1 MSEAIQEEK
10 QAVWELPPEPE
21 FELRPLQREIILDDS
36 RFKVVVIHRRFGKT
50 VLAIEFLKKCLA
62 DCTYP
67 NPQVFFVFPFATQ
80 GEAIAWRFLLAQ
92 TASIVGMNYTAY
104 RMEAEFPVSEAYP
117 RGGLLKFLGAE
128 QYNKH
133 RGKWADAVCFDEVPD
148 IAPAAWRQVFRPLLS
163 DRLGKA
169 LFIGTPRGHDW
180 FKALHDNAAEKQMPG
195 WRAWHKTVYETR
207 TIVPEEIEA
216 LRREMLPDEFA
227 REYLC
232 DWDVAANGAFFQ
244 HQINAMIEDDRA
256 LDNPYKKRRGPV
268 HTGWHLDKTDQITVT
283 FWQHYKKKYYCIDT
297 LHEYNGSMADVVA
310 QMNAKPYSYGAHHGP
325 VKFAIGSH
333 RWHTAALEGFKI
345 LPNPQGFAL
354 MDSIELV
361 KSRLP
366 RVRIDREHAANLIE
380 AGRQFHATFDELTQ
394 NFKNDAVWDWSAEYC
409 QSMANFFM
417 GHKERPLAWA
427 KAIEYPEVFRA

>member
-1 MSEAIQEEK
+1 MSEAIQ
-10 QAVWELPPEPE
+10 QPWQPPPPPN
-21 FELRPLQREIILDDS
+21 FKLRALQREIILDDS

-50 VLAIEFLKKCLA
+50 VLAIEFLKKVLR
-62 DCTYP
+62 DCKYH
-67 NPQVFFVFPFATQ
+67 NPQAFFVFPFAKQ
-80 GEAIAWRFLLAQ
+80 GEEIAWQFLLAQ
-92 TASIVGMNYTAY
+92 TAKIEGMDYTPY
-104 RMEAEFPVSEAYP
+104 RLTADFPVNKIYP
-117 RGGLLKFLGAE
+117 RGGRIKFLGAE

-133 RGKWADAVCFDEVPD
+133 RGKWADGVVFDEVPD

-180 FKALHDNAAEKQMPG
+180 FKGLHDNAEEKQMPG
-195 WRAWHKTVYETR
+195 WRAWKKTVYETK
-207 TIVPEEIEA
+207 TIAPEEIEA

-232 DWDVAANGAFFQ
+232 DWDVASNGSFYQ

-256 LDNPYKKRRGPV
+256 LDNPYNKRFGPV
-268 HTGWHLDKTDQITVT
+268 HTGWNLDKRDQITVT
-283 FWQHYKKKYYCIDT
+283 FWQQRGERYHCIDT
-297 LHEYNGSMADVVA
+297 LHESNSSMADILA
-310 QMNAKPYSYGAHHGP
+310 QMNAKPYVYGAHHGP
-325 VKFAIGSH
+325 ASFAIGSH

-345 LPNPQGFAL
+345 LPNPEGFDL

-366 RVRIDREHAANLIE
+366 RVRMDRENAANLIE
-380 AGRQFHATFDELTQ
+380 AGRQFHATFDELSQ